1 MKESMTAQEKLC
13 YKKLFF
19 MLYTVKM
26 IKKQILTSGETEIEK
41 RKFYYSKYT
50 ININNVN
57 IKKVII
63 SKKTPL
69 GKKDF

>member
-1 MKESMTAQEKLC
+1 MTESMTAQEKLY
-13 YKKLFF
+13 YKKIFF
-19 MLYTVKM
+19 MLYTVQM
-26 IKKQILTSGETEIEK
+26 IKKQILTFGEIETEK
-41 RKFYYSKYT
+41 CKFYYSKYP

-63 SKKTPL
+63 SKKTSL

>member
-1 MKESMTAQEKLC
+1 MKESMTAQVKLY

-26 IKKQILTSGETEIEK
+26 IKKQILSSGEIEIEK
-41 RKFYYSKYT
+41 RKCYYSKYT
-50 ININNVN
+50 ININNLN

-63 SKKTPL
+63 SRKTSL